1 MEVQTDNTAERIQE
15 LERDIAE
22 KRKELLELLNGSA
35 RGEVANYELTDRNGN
50 RVRLSEL
57 FGDKDDL
64 IVIHNMGASC
74 PYCTLWADGFNGVVP
89 HLENRAAFVV
99 VSPDSPEVQQKFAE
113 SRNWSFRMYSDTGSD
128 FSRGM
133 GYLFE
138 KHGQA
143 YQLPGVSAFR
153 KRPDGTIV
161 RTGRDS
167 FGPGDVYS
175 GIWHLFAL
183 LENGAGNW
191 EPQYRYS

>member
-1 MEVQTDNTAERIQE
+1 MEAQTAKVKERIQV

-22 KRKELLELLNGSA
+22 KRKELSGLLNESA
-35 RGEVANYELTDRNGN
+35 REEVADYELTDSDGN
-50 RVRLSEL
+50 KVRLSEL

-64 IVIHNMGASC
+64 LVVHNMGASC

-99 VSPDSPEVQQKFAE
+99 VSPDSPEAQKQFAE
-113 SRNWSFRMYSDTGSD
+113 SRNWTFRMYSGAGSD
-128 FSRGM
+128 FSREM
-133 GYLFE
+133 GYSLE
-138 KHGQA
+138 KNGQA

-153 KRPDGTIV
+153 KQPDGTIV
-161 RTGRDS
+161 RTGRDG

-175 GIWHLFAL
+175 AIWHLFAL